1 MTRMPMQN
9 ERATSSAKFA
19 VHLLFQLEHEFVRS
33 SWRYGLPFQHI
44 DAYQT
49 AAKDTPVNKSV
60 QKQQTSPV
68 TLIFMWGEMWGKIT

>member
-1 MTRMPMQN
+1 MQN

-60 QKQQTSPV
+60 QK
-68 TLIFMWGEMWGKIT
+68 